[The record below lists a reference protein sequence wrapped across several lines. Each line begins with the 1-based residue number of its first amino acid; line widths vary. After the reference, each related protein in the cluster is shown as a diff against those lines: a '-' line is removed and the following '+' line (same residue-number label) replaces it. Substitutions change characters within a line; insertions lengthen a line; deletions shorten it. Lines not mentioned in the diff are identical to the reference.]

1 MKIDPGIVTAIMAL
15 FGIGVIGVIQ
25 TLKVLL
31 KLSDVGAKILAF
43 IVSFGATAIYLLQ
56 THIFTMLALVIYGLI
71 VFAEASGLYKV
82 FKSSKN

>member
-15 FGIGVIGVIQ
+15 FGIGVIQ

-31 KLSDVGAKILAF
+31 KLSDVGAKVLAF